1 MICTTHTFSS
11 LIMLT
16 GTYTALGLV
25 LINKLL
31 QNLNKT
37 SLKYPSWCPIFYLV
51 TSPEILF
58 NVYIWIACL
67 NETAVNMSFLM
78 TKVGLNVSFSL
89 NQSVFH
95 HNIMLL
101 LTLCVPVV
109 QCNKPTQRHLRPRCP
124 TSCDDHDD
132 MWYWPPQ
139 KVFLFYIKVEYL
151 Q

>member
-1 MICTTHTFSS
+1 
-11 LIMLT
+11 MLT

-58 NVYIWIACL
+58 NVYIGNAC
-67 NETAVNMSFLM
+67 LM
-78 TKVGLNVSFSL
+78 TKVGLNVLLSI
-89 NQSVFH
+89 NQSVSH

-101 LTLCVPVV
+101 LPYVSQLSNVTRQL
-109 QCNKPTQRHLRPRCP
+109 KDIYGLRPRYP

-132 MWYWPPQ
+132 MWYWALQ
-139 KVFLFYIKVEYL
+139 EIFLFYIEVEYL